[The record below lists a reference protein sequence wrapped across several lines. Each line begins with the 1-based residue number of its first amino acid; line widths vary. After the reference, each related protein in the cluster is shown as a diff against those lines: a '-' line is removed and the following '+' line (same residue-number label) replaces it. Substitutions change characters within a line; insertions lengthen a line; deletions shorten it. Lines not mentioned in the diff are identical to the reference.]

1 MFSCFLSIC
10 MQSYLIYLHNIKIR
24 CCISG
29 VKNKNNKNKNIVC
42 KYFYESLLE
51 MFLSF
56 SSPQQ
61 IWNVNNK
68 LNKFLQFYTKCSF
81 WQKTCAYSILFKE
94 TQFKGFEAKGG
105 LYITYR
111 VKRPLKHTRRY
122 YNTYVRTEHIAW
134 GPVKRPESHV
144 CLVASQCYYPTL
156 THEPTL
162 THRPSVCAYMYV
174 GRL

>member
-1 MFSCFLSIC
+1 MNLCLKCFYHF
-10 MQSYLIYLHNIKIR
+10 QVH
-24 CCISG
+24 
-29 VKNKNNKNKNIVC
+29 
-42 KYFYESLLE
+42 
-51 MFLSF
+51 
-56 SSPQQ
+56 
-61 IWNVNNK
+61 
-68 LNKFLQFYTKCSF
+68 NKFEMLITNLINFCNFIQSVLF